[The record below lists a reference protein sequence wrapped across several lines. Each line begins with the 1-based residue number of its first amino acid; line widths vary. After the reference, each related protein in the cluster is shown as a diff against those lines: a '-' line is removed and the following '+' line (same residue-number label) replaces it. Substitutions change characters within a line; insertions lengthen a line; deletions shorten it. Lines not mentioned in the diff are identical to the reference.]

1 MAKGCCESYDR
12 MVEVV
17 AAARAEGMRLGLSED
32 DIGARCEGASF
43 VEFMRQTGLT
53 RKRLCRALGLTEAGV
68 ALLETGRSSLTPAM
82 AQRLCRVVGISI
94 MLHPLDA
101 P

>member
-17 AAARAEGMRLGLSED
+17 ATARAEGLRLGLSEEE
-32 DIGARCEGASF
+32 IGARCEGASF
-43 VEFMRQTGLT
+43 VEFMRQAGLT

-68 ALLETGRSSLTPAM
+68 ALLEQGRSSLTPDQAR
-82 AQRLCRVVGISI
+82 RLVRATGISI